1 MLWVLARVCHS
12 SCYFFSPIS
21 TVRVFFPEYKKLYH
35 CITDLVNSYFVPLFF
50 NVSKCLESNH
60 MDYYASNLIF
70 RVLRYLYRKCS
81 SWNLQILHCLDLH
94 FVDMLCCVM
103 FSFMLSEVKFFLPL
117 SLYYIIVHFIRS
129 TSVPVWTSI
138 CACKMCANMWFG
150 ASFLLLYC
158 FSSVG
163 KVQMGQIKTSGN

>member
-1 MLWVLARVCHS
+1 MLVQNVVGS
-12 SCYFFSPIS
+12 STRLSFFLLFFPPIS

-103 FSFMLSEVKFFLPL
+103 FSFMLSEVNFFYPCLCITL
-117 SLYYIIVHFIRS
+117 LCILYVVHL
-129 TSVPVWTSI
+129 
-138 CACKMCANMWFG
+138 CMCG
-150 ASFLLLYC
+150 LLYVHVKC
-158 FSSVG
+158 VLICGLVLLSFSYIVF
-163 KVQMGQIKTSGN
+163 VPWERYRWHLC